1 MQWPESKGRTCWLV
15 LALGILL
22 IAAAGVGSA
31 QQADGGK
38 GELRIEGTNI
48 SRLVLAGKDNVPQ
61 EWSNLSGSVSLPV
74 GIYGVQRIELQGGY
88 STYSPGDLTKVTISA
103 DKPTVLKAGGPLRQ
117 TVRIE
122 RRGSALVLN
131 YELIGIGDER
141 YMSANRSLTP
151 PSFTVYRGDKAVA
164 SGRFEYG

>member
-1 MQWPESKGRTCWLV
+1 MREMWV
-15 LALGILL
+15 
-22 IAAAGVGSA
+22 IATLMAAGVSPA
-31 QQADGGK
+31 LSSDAAK
-38 GELRIEGTNI
+38 GELKIAGTQI

-103 DKPTVLKAGGPLRQ
+103 DRPAVLKMGGPLQQR
-117 TVRIE
+117 VRVE

-131 YELIGIGDER
+131 YELVGIGDER
-141 YMSANRSLTP
+141 YMSANRSPTP
-151 PSFTVYRGDKAVA
+151 PSFTVYREDKAIA